1 MLIATN
7 GEFESPVRVYHW
19 WPEKGWWSNC
29 PIPSFLVKEAK
40 QKGSRYLTYVETE
53 GELDGNYGWIAA
65 CAICCPRDFPS
76 RKMGRT
82 IALGRLQKKLE
93 FYGMRLEEK

>member
-19 WPEKGWWSNC
+19 WPGKEWYKEC
-29 PIPSFLVKEAK
+29 PIPSFLVKEAR
-40 QKGSRYLTYVETE
+40 QKGSKYLTYVEALSE
-53 GELDGNYGWIAA
+53 DGDGPFAYAT
-65 CAICCPRDFPS
+65 CCPRDFPS

-82 IALGRLQKKLE
+82 IALGRLRKDLE
-93 FYGMRLEEK
+93 GCGIRLEER